1 MKVLNKK
8 CIAYVIVSKYSLTIK
23 LTKKEKILQTALD
36 LFANE
41 GFNAVSTRRIAD
53 AAGVSEGLIFRHFES
68 KKGLLSII
76 MEQAENR
83 IQEIFHSILLS
94 IDPTAVIRDTINLV
108 FTVDQEEYDF
118 WRLQYK
124 LKWQKEYYNPEKMKE
139 RDWLHRI
146 IFLET
151 VAGVPGMIGG
161 MVRHLKSLRSLE
173 ADHGWIHHLLQEAEN
188 ERMHLFIFLSMYNP
202 GIFFRMSIAA
212 A

>member
-1 MKVLNKK
+1 MP
-8 CIAYVIVSKYSLTIK
+8 C
-23 LTKKEKILQTALD
+23 
-36 LFANE
+36 
-41 GFNAVSTRRIAD
+41 GFNLFKKTGALESLPKFKMVMNPKSYRMAHAVYKFQDIETITPYHHEPNGWKDKLAMS
-53 AAGVSEGLIFRHFES
+53 
-68 KKGLLSII
+68 
-76 MEQAENR
+76 M
-83 IQEIFHSILLS
+83 
-94 IDPTAVIRDTINLV
+94 IRTVRGSFDTIS
-108 FTVDQEEYDF
+108 
-118 WRLQYK
+118 R
-124 LKWQKEYYNPEKMKE
+124 YNPEKMKE